1 MTATEKMG
9 MSIAQIPVQQS
20 RDREGAVA
28 ATRTR
33 PSIPRNRFLTGAA
46 LSGATLRGA
55 ALRGATLSG
64 ATLIQLPLPHPRS
77 QAFHRSLRLPTGPR
91 KPAFSLIELLVV
103 VAIVALLLAI
113 LLPSLAKARE
123 QARLVTC
130 QSNLHQIGT
139 AVVTYAA
146 ESRGRIPFGPNVA
159 ALGPM
164 LSANDGTMAT
174 NQIWTGPQPPATSF
188 MALGLLMNRSL
199 AFPELMYCP
208 ADDSTDPVEELAKIR
223 ARQPSPGYCSYLYRQ
238 LDETDGRG
246 RIDDLGR
253 NSTGGRARALA
264 LDMNSVVTAFPEWQR
279 TNHRARRVNVLY
291 LDASALSFSNEKHP
305 FSLRDQDLMD
315 MPARLDEI
323 LQAAD
328 RGYQGGTP

>member
-1 MTATEKMG
+1 MTTTEKMG
-9 MSIAQIPVQQS
+9 MSIAPIRDQQS
-20 RDREGAVA
+20 RDRKGAVA
-28 ATRTR
+28 ARNAKE
-33 PSIPRNRFLTGAA
+33 PRASARAVPVRKAA
-46 LSGATLRGA
+46 VEYAPKTARAEVRGSFA
-55 ALRGATLSG
+55 DIG
-64 ATLIQLPLPHPRS
+64 QFELPAGS
-77 QAFHRSLRLPTGPR
+77 R

-113 LLPSLAKARE
+113 LLPSLARARE

-139 AVVTYAA
+139 SVVTYAA

-164 LSANDGTMAT
+164 LSANDGSTAT
-174 NQIWTGPQPPATSF
+174 NQIWTGPQPPAISF

-199 AFPELMYCP
+199 AFPELMYYP
-208 ADDSTDPVEELAKIR
+208 ADGSTDPVEELAKVR
-223 ARQPSPGYCSYLYRQ
+223 ARQPAPGYCSYLYRQ

-253 NSTGGRARALA
+253 NSAGERPRALA

-279 TNHRARRVNVLY
+279 TNHRARRVNVLF
-291 LDASALSFSNEKHP
+291 LDASVLSFSNEKHP
-305 FSLRDQDLMD
+305 FSLRDQDLMN

-328 RGYQGGTP
+328 RGYHGGAP